1 MLKSV
6 EKRTHLPECL
16 ACQIDALNIELKII
30 SDILLQLDPV
40 LRDNVSNETL
50 FSFKSWIGQFRQ
62 LCKIGEI
69 DNLLHSSV
77 TCFLKSDAEV
87 RSSDAKEKFKGSS
100 TQRTLNHRCSPFA
113 NWISKNFDIPVTT
126 NIEPE
131 ISANP
136 INTKDEVIK
145 PSVPK
150 TLGEMI
156 KRKNEI
162 DAISNDVSS
171 ALNSSK
177 RFSSGANKNSKHNC
191 EIITI
196 DRDDETCQEQNR
208 KITVRYNDLNDTE
221 EIMLVEE
228 VCSKKNLNTQ
238 SKQRTNQRRVVIEE
252 CQDDELEEIY
262 ARVPCLAARAPRK
275 EEHFISTDERENQD
289 NIDARWSE
297 LKKLRSDS
305 ELHTYARAAFGNR
318 EVSDPNRCLSYQGFK
333 RKEFY
338 KRKHVKMKTNRY
350 HFEDVK
356 IEKGWIKSL
365 DYWDNLVDNKNKKRK
380 AVEDAYGAPQPKRQR
395 LITFDLYEKSM
406 RKELF
411 KRQIN
416 TDTKYIKYI
425 VRHFKKS
432 IEETKSFLRMY
443 SNQHE
448 NSGERVYMTED
459 ELNCNC
465 CIEMIFRQSVQYYG
479 DNPLQKCSDC
489 SEMDKENIS
498 HPY

>member
-1 MLKSV
+1 
-6 EKRTHLPECL
+6 
-16 ACQIDALNIELKII
+16 
-30 SDILLQLDPV
+30 
-40 LRDNVSNETL
+40 
-50 FSFKSWIGQFRQ
+50 
-62 LCKIGEI
+62 
-69 DNLLHSSV
+69 
-77 TCFLKSDAEV
+77 
-87 RSSDAKEKFKGSS
+87 
-100 TQRTLNHRCSPFA
+100 
-113 NWISKNFDIPVTT
+113 
-126 NIEPE
+126 
-131 ISANP
+131 
-136 INTKDEVIK
+136 
-145 PSVPK
+145 
-150 TLGEMI
+150 
-156 KRKNEI
+156 
-162 DAISNDVSS
+162 
-171 ALNSSK
+171 
-177 RFSSGANKNSKHNC
+177 
-191 EIITI
+191 
-196 DRDDETCQEQNR
+196 
-208 KITVRYNDLNDTE
+208 
-221 EIMLVEE
+221 
-228 VCSKKNLNTQ
+228 LNTQ

-275 EEHFISTDERENQD
+275 EEHFISTDDRENQD

-333 RKEFY
+333 RKELY
-338 KRKHVKMKTNRY
+338 KRKHVKMRTNRY

-380 AVEDAYGAPQPKRQR
+380 AVEDVYGAPQPKRQR
-395 LITFDLYEKSM
+395 LITFDVYEKSM

-416 TDTKYIKYI
+416 TETKYIKYI